1 MTHAG
6 DDEAVESTSHATFDV
21 TLVRRGGYRFEVDFD
36 DGSGTT
42 LQMDEPEPLG
52 EGSGPNAARVLA
64 SAIGNCLSASLL
76 FCLQRARID
85 VEDVTTHVT
94 GSIVR
99 NENGRLRLGP
109 LKVRIEPKTEA
120 VTPAR
125 LSKCLEIFEDFCVV
139 TASARAGLVV
149 DVEVATH
156 PGSEG
161 AALDAPR

>member
-1 MTHAG
+1 MTPGSAG
-6 DDEAVESTSHATFDV
+6 ETVESLPDATFDV
-21 TLVRRGGYRFEVDFD
+21 TLVRRGGYRFEVDFG

-42 LQMDEPEPLG
+42 LHMDEPEPLG
-52 EGSGPNAARVLA
+52 EGAGPNAARVLA
-64 SAIGNCLSASLL
+64 SAIGDCLSASLL

-109 LKVRIEPKTEA
+109 LKVRIEPKTGA
-120 VTPAR
+120 VPPAR
-125 LSKCLEIFEDFCVV
+125 LATCLEIFEDFCTV

-149 DVEVATH
+149 DVEVVGAPPAE
-156 PGSEG
+156 PGT
-161 AALDAPR
+161 PR